1 MIYSLT
7 ITIAAAILMLG
18 LFAFAAILVRRVAG
32 GGASLSLRGW
42 RWYPSPLGLL
52 LIPLAGLLLLR
63 FSPGLI
69 LIPIV
74 FPFFWRGLLRR
85 NRDQPPEGGSFGRR

>member
-7 ITIAAAILMLG
+7 ITIAAAVLMLG
-18 LFAFAAILVRRVAG
+18 LFAFAAVLVRGIAG
-32 GGASLSLRGW
+32 GGGSPSFRGW

-52 LIPLAGLLLLR
+52 LIPLAGLLLMR

-85 NRDQPPEGGSFGRR
+85 NQNRPPEDGSFGRR

>member
-7 ITIAAAILMLG
+7 ITIAAAFLLLA
-18 LFAFAAILVRRVAG
+18 LFGFAVILVRRVAG
-32 GGASLSLRGW
+32 GVASPSLRGW

-52 LIPLAGLLLLR
+52 LIPLAGLLLFR

-85 NRDQPPEGGSFGRR
+85 NQDRPNDGSFGRR